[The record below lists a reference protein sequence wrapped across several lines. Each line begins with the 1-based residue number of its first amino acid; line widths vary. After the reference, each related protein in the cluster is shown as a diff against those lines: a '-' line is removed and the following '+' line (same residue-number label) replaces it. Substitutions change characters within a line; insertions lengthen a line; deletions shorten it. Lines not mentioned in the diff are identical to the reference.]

1 MEEYLITARSV
12 TQAQRMAQL
21 LERRGVRAVVGRVPM
36 GLTGKGCGYVLRL
49 RGQTRTAA
57 ALRLEGEVKIDI
69 FSKGLRQKDL
79 GVLRPV
85 RGRIVFLRATLE
97 TNRSGD
103 QQSRLRQSSSRLP
116 VLTCRRSHRLA

>member
-57 ALRLEGEVKIDI
+57 AMRLLREAGFAPAQVFVRQDDEYSEVE
-69 FSKGLRQKDL
+69 L
-79 GVLRPV
+79 
-85 RGRIVFLRATLE
+85 
-97 TNRSGD
+97 
-103 QQSRLRQSSSRLP
+103 
-116 VLTCRRSHRLA
+116 